1 MTAPEDYYELEMKGH
16 SPANKFRM
24 MGHISREPFK
34 EKYDLVIVAVHMQ
47 GYAQTNNVRVTY
59 SIGHSNEIPWT
70 LHEVPTLCVSLNY
83 TNHLYDLPM
92 MKTFIN
98 AYAPTREYV
107 HELVQKIV
115 GKSPFRGK
123 ANELVWCGRWDT
135 RL

>member
-1 MTAPEDYYELEMKGH
+1 MIM
-16 SPANKFRM
+16 
-24 MGHISREPFK
+24 
-34 EKYDLVIVAVHMQ
+34 AVHMQ

-59 SIGHSNEIPWT
+59 SIGHSHEIPWT

-98 AYAPTREYV
+98 AYAPTREYI
-107 HELVQKIV
+107 HELVQKLV
-115 GKSPFRGK
+115 GNSSFKGK